1 MKKLFTMVAMA
12 FMAVCVNAQTT
23 LVSYPTQGEISGWAV
38 SGSTVVST
46 VKIHTNVD
54 NVDALKLANGYT
66 SDGVSNGNHIALTCE
81 GGFKAGDVITIAGA
95 VSLKDTEVGS
105 KRATAVIFEM
115 DADKK
120 CTSLKKFSDFING
133 KLSNDEPVEETYTLE
148 NDYDNLYIGRD
159 GNTGAFITK
168 ITVTRSNV
176 GTAIENVKASV
187 ESNGKAYNLGGRVAT
202 KGLLIMN
209 GKKVIK

>member
-1 MKKLFTMVAMA
+1 M
-12 FMAVCVNAQTT
+12 
-23 LVSYPTQGEISGWAV
+23 
-38 SGSTVVST
+38 
-46 VKIHTNVD
+46 
-54 NVDALKLANGYT
+54 KLANGYT

-81 GGFKAGDVITIAGA
+81 GEFKAGDVITIAGA

>member
-66 SDGVSNGNHIALTCE
+66 SDGV
-81 GGFKAGDVITIAGA
+81 
-95 VSLKDTEVGS
+95 
-105 KRATAVIFEM
+105 
-115 DADKK
+115 
-120 CTSLKKFSDFING
+120 
-133 KLSNDEPVEETYTLE
+133 
-148 NDYDNLYIGRD
+148 
-159 GNTGAFITK
+159 
-168 ITVTRSNV
+168 
-176 GTAIENVKASV
+176 
-187 ESNGKAYNLGGRVAT
+187 
-202 KGLLIMN
+202 
-209 GKKVIK
+209 

>member
-133 KLSNDEPVEETYTLE
+133 KLSREC
-148 NDYDNLYIGRD
+148 R
-159 GNTGAFITK
+159 
-168 ITVTRSNV
+168 
-176 GTAIENVKASV
+176 
-187 ESNGKAYNLGGRVAT
+187 
-202 KGLLIMN
+202 
-209 GKKVIK
+209 